1 MKTKVLIPLLSL
13 ALILTGACQKTES
26 PASAS
31 KDSAEVSINI
41 AYDAGNIH
49 PTDMPFEMIL
59 TIEERY
65 ATSDHCF
72 LIVSNSLGK
81 INLTLGDRYIPL
93 NKRMEIS
100 YSVCN
105 ETESSRTLRFN
116 VTPLSFAVADPTFQI
131 DFTVITA
138 DGRITASKSAEVCVL
153 NSSPIDVQ
161 TEYSHAPLPPTQ
173 TLDIDFIITKAGF
186 TGDYGLEFRNTS
198 GSGYCIYGREFHS
211 GERIAVHSGQV
222 PLRIEYQPTSLGQH
236 DIIFRISDEACSQEV
251 EITCEVLNP
260 ENLPTRSTSFPI
272 RNR

>member
-161 TEYSHAPLPPTQ
+161 T
-173 TLDIDFIITKAGF
+173 
-186 TGDYGLEFRNTS
+186 
-198 GSGYCIYGREFHS
+198 
-211 GERIAVHSGQV
+211 
-222 PLRIEYQPTSLGQH
+222 
-236 DIIFRISDEACSQEV
+236 
-251 EITCEVLNP
+251 
-260 ENLPTRSTSFPI
+260 
-272 RNR
+272 